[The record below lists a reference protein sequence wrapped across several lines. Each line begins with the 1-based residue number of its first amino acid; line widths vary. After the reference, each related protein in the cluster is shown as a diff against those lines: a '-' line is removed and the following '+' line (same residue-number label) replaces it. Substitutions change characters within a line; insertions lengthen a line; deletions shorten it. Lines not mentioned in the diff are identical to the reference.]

1 MLPWLMKVLKKHN
14 IITGMINMLD
24 IHLITKFIIQTV
36 KNIRILPIVMMM
48 KIQNLKLFGILL
60 LQP

>member
-1 MLPWLMKVLKKHN
+1 MLKKHN